1 LVLAPVAIADDD
13 DSVKVAVSTAGPVEP
28 VDPAAPAEPV
38 DPVAPAAP
46 AEPVEPVEPADPV
59 APAAPAEPVDP
70 VDPVE
75 PSEPVAPV
83 EPVLPPCP
91 CEPVEPVEPVMPLF
105 TLDGDTSGERNQ
117 TEPSNLY
124 LAPPK
129 NATEPILGFG
139 GKKVSVEPLRFTVSL
154 EVETGREDEA
164 GVSEPPLAGVS
175 EPPPEGVA
183 AGRAGVFPPPP

>member
-1 LVLAPVAIADDD
+1 M
-13 DSVKVAVSTAGPVEP
+13 
-28 VDPAAPAEPV
+28 
-38 DPVAPAAP
+38 
-46 AEPVEPVEPADPV
+46 EPVEPVEPVDPV
-59 APAAPAEPVDP
+59 EPVEPVDPVEPVEPVEP

-75 PSEPVAPV
+75 PSEPVAPA

-164 GVSEPPLAGVS
+164 GVSEPPPPAGVS
-175 EPPPEGVA
+175 EPPPDGVA